1 VVTGKGSYEGTFM
14 RAYDVLS
21 QDDERIKGNDP
32 MSGGGDSADYADAAK
47 EAGFSDLA
55 AGAWYMSEGFKDDSG
70 KVVATYLDYTIGRGL
85 MSGYTGERAGQF
97 GPDDALSRGMAA
109 TIIYRMATGA
119 TADTTDNAVDAGFAD
134 VGRGEWYAAA
144 VKWCAEKGVVTG
156 YAGTGRFGPDDRV
169 TREQLAA
176 MVFRYCTQVVGMAPA
191 GEDVS
196 RFPDGARIAEWAR
209 AAAAFCAEHGVITG
223 KSDTGAFDP
232 QGDATRCQMA
242 KIIAVT
248 ARLVG

>member
-1 VVTGKGSYEGTFM
+1 M
-14 RAYDVLS
+14 
-21 QDDERIKGNDP
+21 
-32 MSGGGDSADYADAAK
+32 
-47 EAGFSDLA
+47 
-55 AGAWYMSEGFKDDSG
+55 
-70 KVVATYLDYTIGRGL
+70 
-85 MSGYTGERAGQF
+85 
-97 GPDDALSRGMAA
+97 
-109 TIIYRMATGA
+109 
-119 TADTTDNAVDAGFAD
+119 DAGFPD
-134 VGRGEWYAAA
+134 VARGEWYAAA

-156 YAGTGRFGPDDRV
+156 YKDGSGRFGPDDNV

-176 MVFRYCTQVVGMAPA
+176 MVARYCTQVAGMAGA

-248 ARLVG
+248 ARMVG